1 MVDTPDDLDPA
12 WVSGRL
18 RVGVTA
24 GASAPEILVRGVV
37 ERLRQLGATE
47 VREMDGITET
57 VVFPLPK
64 TLTS

>member
-1 MVDTPDDLDPA
+1 
-12 WVSGRL
+12 
-18 RVGVTA
+18 VTA
-24 GASAPEILVRGVV
+24 GASAPEVLVRGVV